1 VDDRRYTLPDRL
13 TLAFDKLTRMS
24 HNSTEQKNMTRPHPA
39 LTEYYGNSNHRRG
52 FVRDLFNH
60 TASDYDRVERM
71 LAFGSGPWYRRR
83 ALTRAGL
90 QPGMQ
95 VLDVAMGTGL
105 VAREAIALSGG
116 DGHVIGLDP
125 SIGMVNEARS
135 TLTLPVVLGRGE
147 QLPLRSDSFDF
158 LSMGYA
164 LRHVSDL
171 DAAFRE
177 YFRVLK
183 PGATVC
189 VMEITR
195 PRGRLALLG
204 LRIYMKGVVPLLTRL
219 LTRHRET
226 ARLMEYYWDT
236 IEACVPPETILAA
249 LGRAGFENVRRHTSL
264 EIFSEY
270 LGRKPSTPR

>member
-1 VDDRRYTLPDRL
+1 MSRKQPDPD
-13 TLAFDKLTRMS
+13 A
-24 HNSTEQKNMTRPHPA
+24 MTRPHPA
-39 LTEYYGNSNHRRG
+39 LTDYYGNSDHRRG
-52 FVRDLFNH
+52 FVRDIFNH
-60 TASDYDRVERM
+60 TAPDYDRVERM

-83 ALTRAGL
+83 ALAQAGL
-90 QPGMQ
+90 KPGMQ

-105 VAREAIALSGG
+105 VAREAIALSGESG
-116 DGHVIGLDP
+116 YVIGLDP

-147 QLPLRSDSFDF
+147 QLPLRSESFDF

-171 DAAFRE
+171 EAAFRE

-189 VMEITR
+189 LMEITR

-204 LRIYMKGVVPLLTRL
+204 LRIYMKGIVPLLTRL
-219 LTRHRET
+219 VARHRET
-226 ARLMEYYWDT
+226 TRLMEYYWDT
-236 IEACVPPETILAA
+236 IETCVPPETILAA
-249 LGRAGFENVRRHTSL
+249 LGRAGFEDVRRHTTFG
-264 EIFSEY
+264 IFSEY
-270 LGRKPSTPR
+270 LGRKPAAPR